1 MSITDEQKELRRPLN
16 LESDPATNTFKKAI
30 SSSDFS
36 LKLQPD
42 VERKIQRIMIRDA
55 LNPGLLCPSIPA
67 AVAVRFPKGAEE
79 GKALP

>member
-42 VERKIQRIMIRDA
+42 VE
-55 LNPGLLCPSIPA
+55 
-67 AVAVRFPKGAEE
+67 
-79 GKALP
+79 

>member
-16 LESDPATNTFKKAI
+16 LESDPATNTFEKAI

-42 VERKIQRIMIRDA
+42 VE
-55 LNPGLLCPSIPA
+55 
-67 AVAVRFPKGAEE
+67 
-79 GKALP
+79 